1 MHERCSRAWRARDRA
16 ALRRRQRRAGQS
28 ARSARRE
35 SHRDSDLPLVAA
47 RGHAAAR
54 RADRRARA
62 RRDGRGGV
70 HQRGAG
76 KKPVRGGRAARTRR
90 GAAPRAQPHP
100 GRVDRTGRLG
110 RPARG
115 EREGRARVQP
125 AEIGGLVVRA
135 RLCIV
140 MRGFLLALFFASEA
154 LAQAYPSRP
163 VRLAVGF
170 APGGAA
176 DFVARVLA
184 EPLSKAL
191 GQPIVVENKPGA
203 GSSIAAESVAKAAP
217 DGYTVLIASPSSIL
231 VNPVLNPNPGFQ
243 PLRDLAPVGKVSASP
258 LVLAI
263 NPNVGVSSLRELIG
277 HAKRNPGKLNF
288 ASSGNGAA
296 PHLAAVLF
304 ERLAGVEMVHVP
316 YKGGGPAV
324 LAGDTQLSFATPPS
338 VLPLVNA
345 GRLRALAVTSRER
358 TPLVPG
364 VPGMAQAGLPD
375 YEISFWYGFFVPA
388 GTPAEIVKRLFD
400 ATGGVLQNAEVN
412 RALAKEGT
420 EASGSRSPQDFAAFL
435 AEDTLLWT
443 RLVKESGAKPD

>member
-1 MHERCSRAWRARDRA
+1 M
-16 ALRRRQRRAGQS
+16 
-28 ARSARRE
+28 RS
-35 SHRDSDLPLVAA
+35 
-47 RGHAAAR
+47 
-54 RADRRARA
+54 
-62 RRDGRGGV
+62 
-70 HQRGAG
+70 
-76 KKPVRGGRAARTRR
+76 
-90 GAAPRAQPHP
+90 
-100 GRVDRTGRLG
+100 
-110 RPARG
+110 
-115 EREGRARVQP
+115 
-125 AEIGGLVVRA
+125 
-135 RLCIV
+135 
-140 MRGFLLALFFASEA
+140 FLLAVFFASEA

-163 VRLAVGF
+163 IRLAVGF

-191 GQPIVVENKPGA
+191 GQPVVVENKPGA

-231 VNPVLNPNPGFQ
+231 VNPLLTPNLDFQ
-243 PLRDLAPVGKVSASP
+243 PLRDLAPVSKVSASP
-258 LVLAI
+258 LVVAV
-263 NPNVGVSSLRELIG
+263 NPDIGVSSLRELID
-277 HAKRNPGKLNF
+277 HARKNPGRLNF

-304 ERLAGVEMVHVP
+304 QRLAGVEMVHVP
-316 YKGGGPAV
+316 YKGGAPAVQSV

-364 VPGMAQAGLPD
+364 VPGMAEAGLPE
-375 YEISFWYGFFVPA
+375 YQISFWYGFFVPA
-388 GTPAEIVKRLFD
+388 GTPAEVVKRLFD

-420 EASGSRSPQDFAAFL
+420 ETSGSRSPQDFAAFL